1 MVIQPTIQCRVCDM
15 RKEDEKHAYSVMTS
29 HPIYIRLRRKYGL
42 DLKKRKRVE
51 DDSDSNEDND
61 EE

>member
-1 MVIQPTIQCRVCDM
+1 MQRGACDM
-15 RKEDEKHAYSVMTS
+15 RKKDEKPVYSVMTL
-29 HPIYIRLRRKYGL
+29 HPTYIHLQRKYGL

-51 DDSDSNEDND
+51 DESDSNEDSD